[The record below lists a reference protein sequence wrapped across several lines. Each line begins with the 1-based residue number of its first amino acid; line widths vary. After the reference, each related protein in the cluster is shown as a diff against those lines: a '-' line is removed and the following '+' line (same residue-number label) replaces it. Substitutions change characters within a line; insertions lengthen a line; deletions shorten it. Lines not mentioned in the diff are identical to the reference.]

1 MSGKLEIILSLNA
14 QMECRPIMVRQSRET
29 DKLLS
34 HQSGHQMKGIVELI
48 NGIKAEIQK
57 NPTIIP
63 PFHCS
68 GINTSNANGFRP
80 FTPSLPSLFVWN
92 QSNDTALSQLDGQKE
107 K

>member
-48 NGIKAEIQK
+48 NGIKAEIK
-57 NPTIIP
+57 
-63 PFHCS
+63 
-68 GINTSNANGFRP
+68 
-80 FTPSLPSLFVWN
+80 
-92 QSNDTALSQLDGQKE
+92 
-107 K
+107 